1 MKDFIEKAR
10 KEGRTSLNE
19 LESKELLAEYG
30 IKAEIGWLVKSLDD
44 LEKIS
49 EELEYP
55 VVMKVLSNQILHK
68 SDVGGVRINIG
79 KDELRD
85 AFEDIM
91 NSVKQKAPDADIEG
105 ILVQKMHR
113 GHETIVGMYR
123 DQQFGPVVMFGLG
136 GIFVEILKDVSFRLP
151 PLSKDEAMEM
161 IKEIRGYPVL
171 EGARGGEKANLNSL
185 SELISRFSEFVMDF
199 ESIKEVDLNP
209 VMVNEKQAVVIDAR
223 IIFE

>member
-1 MKDFIEKAR
+1 MKDYIEKAR
-10 KEGRTSLNE
+10 KEGRTFLNE
-19 LESKELLAEYG
+19 LESKELLTEYG
-30 IKAEIGWLVKSLDD
+30 ISAEIGRLVKNMDE
-44 LEKIS
+44 LERIS

-55 VVMKVLSNQILHK
+55 VVMKILSNQILHK

-79 KDELRD
+79 REELKD

-91 NSVKQKAPDADIEG
+91 NSVKQKAPDAHIEG
-105 ILVQKMHR
+105 ILIQKMHR
-113 GHETIVGMYR
+113 GHEIIVGMYR

-161 IKEIRGYPVL
+161 IKEIKGYPVL
-171 EGARGGEKANLNSL
+171 EGARGGEKANLDSL
-185 SELISRFSEFVMDF
+185 ADLISRFSEFVMDF

-223 IIFE
+223 IIFQ